1 MIPAWPSTLPKP
13 TRSGFQQT
21 PVDQR
26 RKRGTDAG
34 VPRYGKR
41 FSLAAQTVALG
52 VILDRG
58 QKQVFD
64 HFYQVTLS
72 AGTQTFWMPDPISDG
87 WPLATEQGEQ
97 LLSPDG
103 APLLMASRWLCLM
116 GEETPLTGPL
126 KGLEFPVSFSV
137 VVMP

>member
-1 MIPAWPSTLPKP
+1 MTPSWPSELPKP
-13 TRSGFQQT
+13 TRKGFRAQNADT
-21 PVDQR
+21 R
-26 RKRGTDAG
+26 RNRETDAG
-34 VPRYGKR
+34 PPRYGR
-41 FSLAAQTVALG
+41 RYSSVIRTVSLQMAMS
-52 VILDRG
+52 RH
-58 QKQVFD
+58 QKQIFD
-64 HFYQVTLS
+64 FFLEETLMHGVS
-72 AGTQTFWMPDPISDG
+72 PFWMPDPISDG